1 MIFDIEAELH
11 KTRIPDGRQ
20 EVELKE
26 VVILLA
32 DPKQVKQRGGKLI
45 DSGRVKQQ
53 GKDVTEKGPESSLDP
68 WKLNSAGYVVP
79 FLHRLLIVPGFF

>member
-1 MIFDIEAELH
+1 MLRQSY
-11 KTRIPDGRQ
+11 KRIPDGRQ

-32 DPKQVKQRGGKLI
+32 DPKQRRGKLV

-53 GKDVTEKGPESSLDP
+53 GEDVTEKGAESSLDP

-79 FLHRLLIVPGFF
+79 FLHRLLIVPGFW